1 MNLLEYFIIYYFASD
16 DPSATNEPE
25 SDDEDEDEDDD
36 VSKHT
41 SIQSLQTLPHVL
53 LLVLHSAGKKNVFQV
68 LIG

>member
-36 VSKHT
+36 VSKHA
-41 SIQSLQTLPHVL
+41 SIQPLQFT
-53 LLVLHSAGKKNVFQV
+53 SCTTFGAS
-68 LIG
+68 